1 VQDLHQHQNLR
12 VKSELGKKVE
22 GSKISEAT
30 LLPNMGK
37 DGVELQPYIEIW
49 SK

>member
-1 VQDLHQHQNLR
+1 MHPHQNLR

-22 GSKISEAT
+22 GSKISEVIS

-37 DGVELQPYIEIW
+37 DGVELTQRFGPSRIL
-49 SK
+49 